1 MDYQE
6 IIEKYEA
13 YKQEMESLLDLMEDL
28 TDDLPYQGD
37 TCEFSQKI
45 CLLNAISEFRQN
57 INGLQVEFF
66 EDEILG
72 LQESENSDRID

>member
-28 TDDLPYQGD
+28 TDDLTDDLPYQGD
-37 TCEFSQKI
+37 TCEFSQKM
-45 CLLNAISEFRQN
+45 LNAISELRQN
-57 INGLQVEFF
+57 INGLQV
-66 EDEILG
+66 
-72 LQESENSDRID
+72 